1 MDGSKIEYFSIESAE
16 GPFKTQIKK
25 GHDNPRKEVID
36 VAYVI
41 GEECVACRTCAEE
54 CPVEAI
60 QEGEP
65 YVINE
70 EKCTDCGSCSEV
82 CPAEAI
88 AQK

>member
-1 MDGSKIEYFSIESAE
+1 MLYALCDFLA
-16 GPFKTQIKK
+16 
-25 GHDNPRKEVID
+25 KEVIEM
-36 VAYVI
+36 AYVI
-41 GEECVACRTCAEE
+41 GEECVACGTCAEE

-82 CPAEAI
+82 CPVEAI
-88 AQK
+88 TQK